1 MELDAILAAIRSSKA
16 TLLNE
21 MRLIRTEMSE
31 IKHDVNNL
39 KEGNTALRG
48 EIRTLNT
55 KCENTGS
62 RIFAIERNIS
72 AGQDLT
78 ENMRLDIDH
87 LQNQCD
93 EHDDLIKSLQDNI
106 EFLNRKAI
114 ANNIRV
120 FGWEIYPR
128 LDEKEHTLKAI

>member
-1 MELDAILAAIRSSKA
+1 
-16 TLLNE
+16 
-21 MRLIRTEMSE
+21 MSE

-39 KEGNTALRG
+39 KEEITALRS

-72 AGQDLT
+72 DGQDLT

-87 LQNQCD
+87 LQNQCN
-93 EHDDLIKSLQDNI
+93 EHDDHIKSLQDNI
-106 EFLNRKAI
+106 ESLNRKAI
-114 ANNIRV
+114 ANNMRI
-120 FGWEIYPR
+120 FGWEIDPR
-128 LDEKEHTLKAI
+128 LGEKEHKLKAISDILKIASPTTNWVWMGTKSLSIGG